1 MKIKGLRWMA
11 TFLAACMLMG
21 AVPATAFA
29 AKETTEAAETI
40 PQVYRM
46 DDDNDTVRLVIG
58 KTPTLYIGKNGTV
71 SVTLMNMEDKD
82 WIETEIWIAS
92 EDDFRNHYSDEI
104 TKTEDR
110 DSEESSIVQSMKT
123 IYPFEVTDSLNRHYK
138 VGHVNKKAKKTV
150 NLNVNVKKGLEEGY
164 YPILIYI
171 SKRAQGEDGMSSEY
185 AKTIM
190 AWIET
195 KKTTGTSETNE
206 DNSEPVAFA
215 LGENQPTPSAN
226 YSEVMNF
233 DVNVRNTGYKTAYD
247 VRVDMELSEDI
258 TKFPFEINDGNYDR
272 QMGNMNP
279 DQTVAVPFSMAV
291 REKAKSGYYPIKFK
305 IRYRENENGNFAA
318 PVEDTFYVRVYG
330 KDEDDSLD
338 SEAGENERTKA
349 RIIVDSFETDPAE
362 IYAGQDFTLK
372 VRMKNASNSIVAS
385 NILFTF
391 ESETV
396 SDSPVFTTVNGSNSV
411 VVNSLAPGASD
422 TLTIKFSSSPT
433 AEQRSY
439 TITINEQYDS
449 PEFKNAEES
458 IIVDIPVKQYARLS
472 TSNMDVM
479 PDSMT
484 VGSESNVMFGI
495 NNTGKVVLYNVT
507 VNFEADSIKPTD
519 YYVGNIKP
527 GETGNVDTMLS
538 GIAATAD
545 DGTVHVIIN
554 YEDENGQPAEPVE
567 KELTLL
573 VEEEVQE
580 DWNMDVPED
589 MDVSGQPASG
599 ANNKLLLAGGGVAF
613 VAVIAAIVF
622 AVKFIKKRKEAKQQK
637 DDENEIS

>member
-1 MKIKGLRWMA
+1 MA

-258 TKFPFEINDGNYDR
+258 AKFPFEINDGNYDR

-372 VRMKNASNSIVAS
+372 VRMKNASNSIAAS

-449 PEFKNAEES
+449 PEFKNAKEA
-458 IIVDIPVKQYARLS
+458 VKIAVGLKQEARLN
-472 TSNMDVM
+472 TGTIEVM
-479 PDSMT
+479 PDAIS
-484 VGSESNVMFGI
+484 VGEESNVMFSI
-495 NNTGKVVLYNVT
+495 NNTGKVMLYNVNA
-507 VNFEADSIKPTD
+507 VFEADSIQKNEA
-519 YYVGNIKP
+519 YVGNIEP
-527 GETGNVDTMLS
+527 GKSGNVDTMIN
-538 GIAATAD
+538 GIAPTMD
-545 DGTVHVIIN
+545 DGKVKLSIT
-554 YEDENGQPAEPVE
+554 YEDENGKVSTVE
-567 KELTLL
+567 KEIQLMVNEDQSMDESNVDDTWSSDDIQPEPSTTDKLKHLAIPVGIVGVVLAVVIL
-573 VEEEVQE
+573 VVIRR
-580 DWNMDVPED
+580 
-589 MDVSGQPASG
+589 
-599 ANNKLLLAGGGVAF
+599 KKKKAGM
-613 VAVIAAIVF
+613 
-622 AVKFIKKRKEAKQQK
+622 
-637 DDENEIS
+637 DDEIL

>member
-258 TKFPFEINDGNYDR
+258 AKFPFEINDGNYDR

-318 PVEDTFYVRVYG
+318 PIEDTFYVRVYG

-372 VRMKNASNSIVAS
+372 VRMKNASNSIAAS

-449 PEFKNAEES
+449 PEFKNAKEA
-458 IIVDIPVKQYARLS
+458 VKIAVGLKQEARLN
-472 TSNMDVM
+472 TGTIEVM
-479 PDSMT
+479 PDAIS
-484 VGSESNVMFGI
+484 VGEESNVMFSI
-495 NNTGKVVLYNVT
+495 NNTGKVMLYNVNA
-507 VNFEADSIKPTD
+507 VFEADSIQKNEC
-519 YYVGNIKP
+519 YVGNIEP
-527 GETGNVDTMLS
+527 GKSGNVDTMIN
-538 GIAATAD
+538 GIAPTTD
-545 DGTVHVIIN
+545 DGKVKLSIT
-554 YEDENGQPAEPVE
+554 YEDENGKVSTVE
-567 KELTLL
+567 KEIQLM
-573 VEEEVQE
+573 VNE
-580 DWNMDVPED
+580 DQSMDESNVDDTWSSDDIQPEPSTTD
-589 MDVSGQPASG
+589 
-599 ANNKLLLAGGGVAF
+599 KLKHLAIPVGIVGVVLA
-613 VAVIAAIVF
+613 AVILVVIRR
-622 AVKFIKKRKEAKQQK
+622 KKKKAGM
-637 DDENEIS
+637 DDEIL

>member
-1 MKIKGLRWMA
+1 MA

-58 KTPTLYIGKNGTV
+58 KTPTLYIGTV

-258 TKFPFEINDGNYDR
+258 AKFPFEINDGNYDR

-318 PVEDTFYVRVYG
+318 PIEDTFYVRVYG

-372 VRMKNASNSIVAS
+372 VRMKNASNSIAAS

-449 PEFKNAEES
+449 PEFKNAKEA
-458 IIVDIPVKQYARLS
+458 VKIAVGLKQEARLN
-472 TSNMDVM
+472 TGTIEVM
-479 PDSMT
+479 PDAIS
-484 VGSESNVMFGI
+484 VGEESNVMFSI
-495 NNTGKVVLYNVT
+495 NNTGKVMLYNVNA
-507 VNFEADSIKPTD
+507 VFEADSIQKNEA
-519 YYVGNIKP
+519 YVGNIEP
-527 GETGNVDTMLS
+527 GKSGNVDTMIN
-538 GIAATAD
+538 GIAPTTD
-545 DGTVHVIIN
+545 DGKVKLSIT
-554 YEDENGQPAEPVE
+554 YEDENGKVSTVE
-567 KELTLL
+567 KEIQLMVNEDQSMDESNIDDTWNSDD
-573 VEEEVQE
+573 VQ
-580 DWNMDVPED
+580 PEPSTTD
-589 MDVSGQPASG
+589 
-599 ANNKLLLAGGGVAF
+599 KLKHLAIPVGIVGVVLA
-613 VAVIAAIVF
+613 AVILVVIRR
-622 AVKFIKKRKEAKQQK
+622 KKKKAGM
-637 DDENEIS
+637 DDEIL

>member
-1 MKIKGLRWMA
+1 MA
-11 TFLAACMLMG
+11 TFLAVCMLMG

-82 WIETEIWIAS
+82 WVETEIWIAS

-195 KKTTGTSETNE
+195 KKTTGTSETDE

-215 LGENQPTPSAN
+215 LGENQSTPSAN

-247 VRVDMELSEDI
+247 VRVDMVLSEDI

-318 PVEDTFYVRVYG
+318 PVEATFYVRVYG

-449 PEFKNAEES
+449 PEFKNAKEA
-458 IIVDIPVKQYARLS
+458 VKIAVGLKQEARLN
-472 TSNMDVM
+472 TGTIEVM
-479 PDSMT
+479 PDAIS
-484 VGSESNVMFGI
+484 VGEESNVMFSI
-495 NNTGKVVLYNVT
+495 NNTGKVMLYNVNA
-507 VNFEADSIKPTD
+507 VFEADSIQKNEA
-519 YYVGNIKP
+519 YVGNIEP
-527 GETGNVDTMLS
+527 GKSGNVDTMIN
-538 GIAATAD
+538 GIAPTTD
-545 DGTVHVIIN
+545 DGKVKLSIT
-554 YEDENGQPAEPVE
+554 YEDENGKVSTVE
-567 KELTLL
+567 KEIQLMVNEDQSMDESNVDDTWNSDD
-573 VEEEVQE
+573 VQ
-580 DWNMDVPED
+580 PEPSTTD
-589 MDVSGQPASG
+589 
-599 ANNKLLLAGGGVAF
+599 KLKHLAIPVGIVGVVLA
-613 VAVIAAIVF
+613 AVILVVIRR
-622 AVKFIKKRKEAKQQK
+622 KKKKAGM
-637 DDENEIS
+637 DDEIL

>member
-82 WIETEIWIAS
+82 WVETEIWIAS

-195 KKTTGTSETNE
+195 KKTTGTSETDE
-206 DNSEPVAFA
+206 DSSEPVAFA
-215 LGENQPTPSAN
+215 LGENQSTPSAN

-233 DVNVRNTGYKTAYD
+233 DINVRNTGYKTAYD

-372 VRMKNASNSIVAS
+372 VRMKNASNSIAAS

-449 PEFKNAEES
+449 PEFKNAKEA
-458 IIVDIPVKQYARLS
+458 VKIAVGLKQEARLN
-472 TSNMDVM
+472 TGTIEVM
-479 PDSMT
+479 PDAIS
-484 VGSESNVMFGI
+484 VGEESNVMFSI
-495 NNTGKVVLYNVT
+495 NNTGKVMLYNVNA
-507 VNFEADSIKPTD
+507 VFEADSIQKNEA
-519 YYVGNIKP
+519 YVGNIEP
-527 GETGNVDTMLS
+527 GKSGNVDTMIN
-538 GIAATAD
+538 GIAPTTD
-545 DGTVHVIIN
+545 DGKVKLSIT
-554 YEDENGQPAEPVE
+554 YEDENGKVSTVE
-567 KELTLL
+567 KEIQLMVNDDQSMDESNVDDTWNSDD
-573 VEEEVQE
+573 VQ
-580 DWNMDVPED
+580 PEPSTTD
-589 MDVSGQPASG
+589 
-599 ANNKLLLAGGGVAF
+599 KLKHLAIPVGIVGVVLA
-613 VAVIAAIVF
+613 AVILVVIRR
-622 AVKFIKKRKEAKQQK
+622 KKKKAGM
-637 DDENEIS
+637 DDEIL

>member
-1 MKIKGLRWMA
+1 MA

-258 TKFPFEINDGNYDR
+258 AKFPFEINDGNYDR

-279 DQTVAVPFSMAV
+279 DQTVAIPFSMAV

-330 KDEDDSLD
+330 KDEGDSLD

-372 VRMKNASNSIVAS
+372 VRMKNASNSIAAS

-449 PEFKNAEES
+449 PEFKNAKEA
-458 IIVDIPVKQYARLS
+458 VKIAVGLKQEARLN
-472 TSNMDVM
+472 TGTIEVM
-479 PDSMT
+479 PDAIS
-484 VGSESNVMFGI
+484 VGEESNVMFSI
-495 NNTGKVVLYNVT
+495 NNTGKVMLYNVNA
-507 VNFEADSIKPTD
+507 VFEADSIQKNEA
-519 YYVGNIKP
+519 YVGNIEP
-527 GETGNVDTMLS
+527 GKSGNVDTMIN
-538 GIAATAD
+538 GIAPTMD
-545 DGTVHVIIN
+545 DGKVKLSIT
-554 YEDENGQPAEPVE
+554 YEDENGKVSTVE
-567 KELTLL
+567 KEIQLM
-573 VEEEVQE
+573 VNE
-580 DWNMDVPED
+580 DQSMDESNVDDTWSSDDIQPEPSTTD
-589 MDVSGQPASG
+589 
-599 ANNKLLLAGGGVAF
+599 KLKHLAIPVGIVGVVLA
-613 VAVIAAIVF
+613 AVILVVIRR
-622 AVKFIKKRKEAKQQK
+622 KKKKAGM
-637 DDENEIS
+637 DDEIL

>member
-1 MKIKGLRWMA
+1 MA

-138 VGHVNKKAKKTV
+138 VGHVNKKVKKTV

-258 TKFPFEINDGNYDR
+258 AKFPFEINDGNYDR

-318 PVEDTFYVRVYG
+318 PIEDTFYVRVYG

-372 VRMKNASNSIVAS
+372 VRMKNASNSIAAS

-449 PEFKNAEES
+449 PEFKNAKEA
-458 IIVDIPVKQYARLS
+458 VKIAVGLKQEARLN
-472 TSNMDVM
+472 TGTIEVM
-479 PDSMT
+479 PDAIS
-484 VGSESNVMFGI
+484 VGEESNVMFSI
-495 NNTGKVVLYNVT
+495 NNTGKVMLYNVNA
-507 VNFEADSIKPTD
+507 VFEADSIQKNEA
-519 YYVGNIKP
+519 YVGNIEP
-527 GETGNVDTMLS
+527 GKSGNVDTMIN
-538 GIAATAD
+538 GIAPTTD
-545 DGTVHVIIN
+545 DGKVKLSIT
-554 YEDENGQPAEPVE
+554 YEDENGKVSTVE
-567 KELTLL
+567 KEIQLMVNEDQSMDESNVDDTWSSDD
-573 VEEEVQE
+573 VQ
-580 DWNMDVPED
+580 PEPSTTD
-589 MDVSGQPASG
+589 
-599 ANNKLLLAGGGVAF
+599 KLKHLAIPVGIVGVVLA
-613 VAVIAAIVF
+613 AVILVVIRR
-622 AVKFIKKRKEAKQQK
+622 KKKKAGM
-637 DDENEIS
+637 DDEIL

>member
-1 MKIKGLRWMA
+1 MA

-82 WIETEIWIAS
+82 WVETEIWIAS

-195 KKTTGTSETNE
+195 KKTTGTSETDE

-215 LGENQPTPSAN
+215 LGENQSTPSAN

-247 VRVDMELSEDI
+247 VRVDMVLSEDI

-318 PVEDTFYVRVYG
+318 PVEATFYVRVYG

-396 SDSPVFTTVNGSNSV
+396 SDSPVLTTVNGSNSV

-449 PEFKNAEES
+449 PEFKNAKEA
-458 IIVDIPVKQYARLS
+458 VKIAVGLKQEARLN
-472 TSNMDVM
+472 TGTIEVM
-479 PDSMT
+479 PDAIS
-484 VGSESNVMFGI
+484 VGEESNVMFSI
-495 NNTGKVVLYNVT
+495 NNTGKVMLYNVNA
-507 VNFEADSIKPTD
+507 VFEADSIQKNEA
-519 YYVGNIKP
+519 YVGNIEP
-527 GETGNVDTMLS
+527 GKSGNVDTMIN
-538 GIAATAD
+538 GIAPTTD
-545 DGTVHVIIN
+545 DGKVKLSIT
-554 YEDENGQPAEPVE
+554 YEDENGKVSTVE
-567 KELTLL
+567 KEIQLMVNEDQSMDESNVDDTWNSDD
-573 VEEEVQE
+573 VQ
-580 DWNMDVPED
+580 PEPSTTD
-589 MDVSGQPASG
+589 
-599 ANNKLLLAGGGVAF
+599 KLKHLAIPVGIVGVVLA
-613 VAVIAAIVF
+613 AVILVVIRR
-622 AVKFIKKRKEAKQQK
+622 KKKKAGM
-637 DDENEIS
+637 DDEIL

>member
-195 KKTTGTSETNE
+195 KKTTGTSETDE
-206 DNSEPVAFA
+206 DSSEPVAFA
-215 LGENQPTPSAN
+215 LGENQSTPSAN

-279 DQTVAVPFSMAV
+279 DQTVAIPFSMAV

-330 KDEDDSLD
+330 KDEGDSLD

-372 VRMKNASNSIVAS
+372 VRMKNASNSIAAS

-391 ESETV
+391 ESEAV

-449 PEFKNAEES
+449 PEFKNAKEA
-458 IIVDIPVKQYARLS
+458 VKIAVGLKQEARLN
-472 TSNMDVM
+472 TGTIEVM
-479 PDSMT
+479 PDAIS
-484 VGSESNVMFGI
+484 VGEESNVMFSI
-495 NNTGKVVLYNVT
+495 NNTGKVMLYNVNA
-507 VNFEADSIKPTD
+507 VFEADSIQKNEA
-519 YYVGNIKP
+519 YVGNIEP
-527 GETGNVDTMLS
+527 GKSGNVDTMIN
-538 GIAATAD
+538 GIAPTMD
-545 DGTVHVIIN
+545 DGKVKLSIT
-554 YEDENGQPAEPVE
+554 YEDENGKVSTVE
-567 KELTLL
+567 KEIQLM
-573 VEEEVQE
+573 VNE
-580 DWNMDVPED
+580 DQSMDESNVDDTWSSDDIQPEPSTTD
-589 MDVSGQPASG
+589 
-599 ANNKLLLAGGGVAF
+599 KLKHLAIPVGIVGVVLA
-613 VAVIAAIVF
+613 AVILVVIRR
-622 AVKFIKKRKEAKQQK
+622 KKKKAGM
-637 DDENEIS
+637 DDEIL

>member
-1 MKIKGLRWMA
+1 MA

-82 WIETEIWIAS
+82 WVETEIWIAS

-195 KKTTGTSETNE
+195 KKTTGTSETDE
-206 DNSEPVAFA
+206 DSSEPVAFA
-215 LGENQPTPSAN
+215 LGENQSTPSAN

-279 DQTVAVPFSMAV
+279 DQTVAIPFSMAV

-330 KDEDDSLD
+330 KDEGDSLD

-449 PEFKNAEES
+449 PEFKNAKEA
-458 IIVDIPVKQYARLS
+458 VKIAVGLKQEARLN
-472 TSNMDVM
+472 TGTIEVM
-479 PDSMT
+479 PDAIS
-484 VGSESNVMFGI
+484 VGEESNVMFSI
-495 NNTGKVVLYNVT
+495 NNTGKVMLYNVNA
-507 VNFEADSIKPTD
+507 VFEADSIQKNEA
-519 YYVGNIKP
+519 YVGNIEP
-527 GETGNVDTMLS
+527 GKSGNVDTMIN
-538 GIAATAD
+538 GIAPTMD
-545 DGTVHVIIN
+545 DGKVKLSIT
-554 YEDENGQPAEPVE
+554 YEDENGKVSTVE
-567 KELTLL
+567 KEIQLM
-573 VEEEVQE
+573 VNE
-580 DWNMDVPED
+580 DQSMDESNVDDTWSSDDIQPEPSTTD
-589 MDVSGQPASG
+589 
-599 ANNKLLLAGGGVAF
+599 KLKHLAIPVGIVGVVLA
-613 VAVIAAIVF
+613 AVILVVIRR
-622 AVKFIKKRKEAKQQK
+622 KKKKAGM
-637 DDENEIS
+637 DDEIL

>member
-1 MKIKGLRWMA
+1 MA

-195 KKTTGTSETNE
+195 KKTTGTSETDE

-215 LGENQPTPSAN
+215 LGENQSTPSAN

-247 VRVDMELSEDI
+247 VRVDMVLSEDI

-372 VRMKNASNSIVAS
+372 VRMKNASNSIAAS

-391 ESETV
+391 ESEAV

-449 PEFKNAEES
+449 PEFKNAKEA
-458 IIVDIPVKQYARLS
+458 VKIAVGLKQEARLN
-472 TSNMDVM
+472 TGTIEVM
-479 PDSMT
+479 PDAIS
-484 VGSESNVMFGI
+484 VGEESNVMFSI
-495 NNTGKVVLYNVT
+495 NNTGKVMLYNVNA
-507 VNFEADSIKPTD
+507 VFEADSIQKNEA
-519 YYVGNIKP
+519 YVGNIEP
-527 GETGNVDTMLS
+527 GKSGNVDTMIN
-538 GIAATAD
+538 GIAPTTD
-545 DGTVHVIIN
+545 DGKVKLSIT
-554 YEDENGQPAEPVE
+554 YEDENGKVSTVE
-567 KELTLL
+567 KEIQLMVNEDQSMDESNVDDTWNSDD
-573 VEEEVQE
+573 VQ
-580 DWNMDVPED
+580 PEPSTTD
-589 MDVSGQPASG
+589 
-599 ANNKLLLAGGGVAF
+599 KLKHLAIPVGIVGVVLA
-613 VAVIAAIVF
+613 AVILVVIRR
-622 AVKFIKKRKEAKQQK
+622 KKKKAGM
-637 DDENEIS
+637 DDEIL

>member
-1 MKIKGLRWMA
+1 MA

-82 WIETEIWIAS
+82 WVETEIWIAS

-195 KKTTGTSETNE
+195 KKTTGTSETDE
-206 DNSEPVAFA
+206 DSSEPVAFA
-215 LGENQPTPSAN
+215 LGENQSTPSAN

-330 KDEDDSLD
+330 KDEADSLD

-372 VRMKNASNSIVAS
+372 VRMKNASNSIAAS

-391 ESETV
+391 ESEAV

-449 PEFKNAEES
+449 PEFKNAKEA
-458 IIVDIPVKQYARLS
+458 VKIAVGLKQEARLN
-472 TSNMDVM
+472 TGTIEVM
-479 PDSMT
+479 PDAIS
-484 VGSESNVMFGI
+484 VGEESNVMFSI
-495 NNTGKVVLYNVT
+495 NNTGKVMLYNVNA
-507 VNFEADSIKPTD
+507 VFEADSIQKNEA
-519 YYVGNIKP
+519 YVGNIEP
-527 GETGNVDTMLS
+527 GKSGNVDTMIN
-538 GIAATAD
+538 GIAQTTD
-545 DGTVHVIIN
+545 DGKVKLSIT
-554 YEDENGQPAEPVE
+554 YEDENGKVSTVE
-567 KELTLL
+567 KEIQLMVNEDQSMDESNVDDTWNSDD
-573 VEEEVQE
+573 VQ
-580 DWNMDVPED
+580 PEPSTTD
-589 MDVSGQPASG
+589 
-599 ANNKLLLAGGGVAF
+599 KLKHLAIPVGIVGVVLA
-613 VAVIAAIVF
+613 AVILVVIRR
-622 AVKFIKKRKEAKQQK
+622 KKKKAGM
-637 DDENEIS
+637 DDEIL

>member
-1 MKIKGLRWMA
+1 MA

-195 KKTTGTSETNE
+195 KKTTGTSETDE
-206 DNSEPVAFA
+206 DSSEPVAFA
-215 LGENQPTPSAN
+215 LGENQSTPSAN

-258 TKFPFEINDGNYDR
+258 AKFPFEINDGNYDR

-372 VRMKNASNSIVAS
+372 VRMKNASNSIAAS

-449 PEFKNAEES
+449 PEFKNAKEA
-458 IIVDIPVKQYARLS
+458 VKIAVGLKQEARLN
-472 TSNMDVM
+472 TGTIEVM
-479 PDSMT
+479 PDAIS
-484 VGSESNVMFGI
+484 VGEESNVMFSI
-495 NNTGKVVLYNVT
+495 NNTGKVMLYNVNA
-507 VNFEADSIKPTD
+507 VFEADSIQKNEA
-519 YYVGNIKP
+519 YVGNIEP
-527 GETGNVDTMLS
+527 GKSGNVDTMIN
-538 GIAATAD
+538 GIAPTMD
-545 DGTVHVIIN
+545 DGKVKLSIT
-554 YEDENGQPAEPVE
+554 YEDENGKVSTVE
-567 KELTLL
+567 KEIQLM
-573 VEEEVQE
+573 VNE
-580 DWNMDVPED
+580 DQSMDESNVDDTWSSDDIQPEPSTTD
-589 MDVSGQPASG
+589 
-599 ANNKLLLAGGGVAF
+599 KLKHLAIPVGIVGVVLA
-613 VAVIAAIVF
+613 AVILVVIRR
-622 AVKFIKKRKEAKQQK
+622 KKKKAGM
-637 DDENEIS
+637 DDEIL

>member
-1 MKIKGLRWMA
+1 MA

-82 WIETEIWIAS
+82 WVETEIWIAS
-92 EDDFRNHYSDEI
+92 EDDFRSHYSDEI

-195 KKTTGTSETNE
+195 KKTTGTSETDE
-206 DNSEPVAFA
+206 DSSEPVAFA
-215 LGENQPTPSAN
+215 LGENQSTPSAN

-233 DVNVRNTGYKTAYD
+233 DVNVRNTGYKAAYD

-391 ESETV
+391 ESEAV

-449 PEFKNAEES
+449 PEFKNAKEA
-458 IIVDIPVKQYARLS
+458 VKIAVGLKQEARLN
-472 TSNMDVM
+472 TGTIEVM
-479 PDSMT
+479 PDAIS
-484 VGSESNVMFGI
+484 VGEESNVMFSI
-495 NNTGKVVLYNVT
+495 NNTGKVMLYNVNA
-507 VNFEADSIKPTD
+507 VFEADSIQKNEA
-519 YYVGNIKP
+519 YVGNIEP
-527 GETGNVDTMLS
+527 GKSGNVDTMIN
-538 GIAATAD
+538 GIAPTTD
-545 DGTVHVIIN
+545 DGKVKLSIT
-554 YEDENGQPAEPVE
+554 YEDENGKVSTVE
-567 KELTLL
+567 KEIQLMVNEDQSMDESNVDDTWNSDD
-573 VEEEVQE
+573 VQ
-580 DWNMDVPED
+580 PEPSTTD
-589 MDVSGQPASG
+589 
-599 ANNKLLLAGGGVAF
+599 KLKHLAIPVGIVGVVLA
-613 VAVIAAIVF
+613 AVILVVIRR
-622 AVKFIKKRKEAKQQK
+622 KKKKAGM
-637 DDENEIS
+637 DDEIL

>member
-1 MKIKGLRWMA
+1 MA

-82 WIETEIWIAS
+82 WVETEIWIAS

-110 DSEESSIVQSMKT
+110 ESEESSIVQSMKT

-195 KKTTGTSETNE
+195 KKTTGTSETDE
-206 DNSEPVAFA
+206 DSSEPVAFA
-215 LGENQPTPSAN
+215 LGENQSTPSAN

-330 KDEDDSLD
+330 KDEADSLD

-372 VRMKNASNSIVAS
+372 VRMKNASNSIAAS

-391 ESETV
+391 ESEAV

-449 PEFKNAEES
+449 PEFKNAKEA
-458 IIVDIPVKQYARLS
+458 VKIAVGLKQEARLN
-472 TSNMDVM
+472 TGTIEVM
-479 PDSMT
+479 PDAIS
-484 VGSESNVMFGI
+484 VGEESNVMFSI
-495 NNTGKVVLYNVT
+495 NNTGKVMLYNVNA
-507 VNFEADSIKPTD
+507 VFEADSIQKNEA
-519 YYVGNIKP
+519 YVGNIEP
-527 GETGNVDTMLS
+527 GKSGNVDTMIN
-538 GIAATAD
+538 GIAPTTD
-545 DGTVHVIIN
+545 DGKVKLSIT
-554 YEDENGQPAEPVE
+554 YEDENGKVSTVE
-567 KELTLL
+567 KEIQLMVNEDQSMDESNVDDTWNSDD
-573 VEEEVQE
+573 VQ
-580 DWNMDVPED
+580 PEPSTTD
-589 MDVSGQPASG
+589 
-599 ANNKLLLAGGGVAF
+599 KLKHLAIPVGIVGVVLA
-613 VAVIAAIVF
+613 AVILVVIRR
-622 AVKFIKKRKEAKQQK
+622 KKKKAGM
-637 DDENEIS
+637 DDEIL

>member
-1 MKIKGLRWMA
+1 MA

-82 WIETEIWIAS
+82 WVETEIWIAS

-195 KKTTGTSETNE
+195 KKTTGTSETDE
-206 DNSEPVAFA
+206 DSSEPVAFA
-215 LGENQPTPSAN
+215 LGENQSTPSAN

-330 KDEDDSLD
+330 KDEADSLD

-372 VRMKNASNSIVAS
+372 VRMKNASNSITAS

-391 ESETV
+391 ESEAV

-449 PEFKNAEES
+449 PEFKNAKEA
-458 IIVDIPVKQYARLS
+458 VKIAVGLKQEARLN
-472 TSNMDVM
+472 TGTIEVM
-479 PDSMT
+479 PDAIS
-484 VGSESNVMFGI
+484 VGEESNVMFSI
-495 NNTGKVVLYNVT
+495 NNTGKVMLYNVNA
-507 VNFEADSIKPTD
+507 VFEADSIQKNEA
-519 YYVGNIKP
+519 YVGNIEP
-527 GETGNVDTMLS
+527 GKSGNVDTMIN
-538 GIAATAD
+538 GIAPTTD
-545 DGTVHVIIN
+545 DGKVKLSIT
-554 YEDENGQPAEPVE
+554 YEDENGKVSTVE
-567 KELTLL
+567 KEIQLMVNEDQSMDESNVDDTWNSDD
-573 VEEEVQE
+573 VQ
-580 DWNMDVPED
+580 PEPSTTD
-589 MDVSGQPASG
+589 
-599 ANNKLLLAGGGVAF
+599 KLKHLAIPVGIVGVVLA
-613 VAVIAAIVF
+613 AVILVVIRR
-622 AVKFIKKRKEAKQQK
+622 KKKKAGM
-637 DDENEIS
+637 DDEIL

>member
-195 KKTTGTSETNE
+195 KKTTGTSVTNE

-258 TKFPFEINDGNYDR
+258 AKFPFEINDGNYDR

-318 PVEDTFYVRVYG
+318 PIEDTFYVRVYG

-372 VRMKNASNSIVAS
+372 VRMKNASNSIAAS

-449 PEFKNAEES
+449 PEFKNAKEA
-458 IIVDIPVKQYARLS
+458 VKIAVGLKQEARLN
-472 TSNMDVM
+472 TGTIEVM
-479 PDSMT
+479 PDAIS
-484 VGSESNVMFGI
+484 VGEESNVMFSI
-495 NNTGKVVLYNVT
+495 NNTGKVMLYNVNA
-507 VNFEADSIKPTD
+507 VFEADSIQKNEA
-519 YYVGNIKP
+519 YVGNIEP
-527 GETGNVDTMLS
+527 GKSGNVDTMIN
-538 GIAATAD
+538 GIAPTMD
-545 DGTVHVIIN
+545 DGKVKLSIT
-554 YEDENGQPAEPVE
+554 YEDENGKVSTVE
-567 KELTLL
+567 KEIQLM
-573 VEEEVQE
+573 VNE
-580 DWNMDVPED
+580 DQSMDESNVDDTWSSDDIQPEPSTTD
-589 MDVSGQPASG
+589 
-599 ANNKLLLAGGGVAF
+599 KLKHLAIPVGIVGVVLA
-613 VAVIAAIVF
+613 AVILVVIRR
-622 AVKFIKKRKEAKQQK
+622 KKKKAGM
-637 DDENEIS
+637 DDEIL

>member
-1 MKIKGLRWMA
+1 MA

-82 WIETEIWIAS
+82 WVETEIWIAS

-215 LGENQPTPSAN
+215 LGENQSTPSAN

-279 DQTVAVPFSMAV
+279 DQTVAIPFSMAV

-449 PEFKNAEES
+449 PEFKNAKEA
-458 IIVDIPVKQYARLS
+458 VKIAVGLKQEARLN
-472 TSNMDVM
+472 TGTIEVM
-479 PDSMT
+479 PDAIS
-484 VGSESNVMFGI
+484 VGEESNVMFSI
-495 NNTGKVVLYNVT
+495 NNTGKVMLYNVNA
-507 VNFEADSIKPTD
+507 VFEADSIQKNEA
-519 YYVGNIKP
+519 YVGNIEP
-527 GETGNVDTMLS
+527 GKSGNVDTMIN
-538 GIAATAD
+538 GIAPTMD
-545 DGTVHVIIN
+545 DGKVKLSIT
-554 YEDENGQPAEPVE
+554 YEDENGKVSTVE
-567 KELTLL
+567 KEIQLM
-573 VEEEVQE
+573 VNE
-580 DWNMDVPED
+580 DQSMDESNVDDTWSSDDIQPEPSTTD
-589 MDVSGQPASG
+589 
-599 ANNKLLLAGGGVAF
+599 KLKHLAIPVGIVGVVLA
-613 VAVIAAIVF
+613 AVILVVIRR
-622 AVKFIKKRKEAKQQK
+622 KKKKAGM
-637 DDENEIS
+637 DDEIL

>member
-82 WIETEIWIAS
+82 WVETEIWIAS

-215 LGENQPTPSAN
+215 LGENQSTPSAN

-258 TKFPFEINDGNYDR
+258 AKFPFEINDGNYDR

-330 KDEDDSLD
+330 KDEADSLD

-372 VRMKNASNSIVAS
+372 VRMKNASNSIAAS

-391 ESETV
+391 ESEAV

-449 PEFKNAEES
+449 PEFKNAKEA
-458 IIVDIPVKQYARLS
+458 VKIAVGLKQEARLN
-472 TSNMDVM
+472 TGTIEVM
-479 PDSMT
+479 PDAIS
-484 VGSESNVMFGI
+484 VGEESNVMFSI
-495 NNTGKVVLYNVT
+495 NNTGKVMLYNVNA
-507 VNFEADSIKPTD
+507 VFEADSIQKNEA
-519 YYVGNIKP
+519 YVGNIEP
-527 GETGNVDTMLS
+527 GKSGNVDTMIN
-538 GIAATAD
+538 GIAPTTD
-545 DGTVHVIIN
+545 DGKVKLSIT
-554 YEDENGQPAEPVE
+554 YEDENGKVSTVE
-567 KELTLL
+567 KEIQLMVNEDQSMDESNVDDTWNSDD
-573 VEEEVQE
+573 VQ
-580 DWNMDVPED
+580 PEPSTTD
-589 MDVSGQPASG
+589 
-599 ANNKLLLAGGGVAF
+599 KLKHLAIPVGIVGVVLA
-613 VAVIAAIVF
+613 AVILVVIRR
-622 AVKFIKKRKEAKQQK
+622 KKKKAGM
-637 DDENEIS
+637 DDEIL

>member
-82 WIETEIWIAS
+82 WVETEIWIAS

-215 LGENQPTPSAN
+215 LGENQSTPSAN

-258 TKFPFEINDGNYDR
+258 AKFPFEINDGNYDR

-318 PVEDTFYVRVYG
+318 PIEDTFYVRVYG

-449 PEFKNAEES
+449 PEFKNAKEA
-458 IIVDIPVKQYARLS
+458 VKIAVGLKQEARLN
-472 TSNMDVM
+472 TGTIEVM
-479 PDSMT
+479 PDAIS
-484 VGSESNVMFGI
+484 VGEESNVMFSI
-495 NNTGKVVLYNVT
+495 NNTGKVMLYNVNA
-507 VNFEADSIKPTD
+507 VFEADSIQKNEC
-519 YYVGNIKP
+519 YVGNIEP
-527 GETGNVDTMLS
+527 GKSGNVDTMIN
-538 GIAATAD
+538 GIAPTTD
-545 DGTVHVIIN
+545 DGKVKLSIT
-554 YEDENGQPAEPVE
+554 YEDENGKVSTVE
-567 KELTLL
+567 KEIQLM
-573 VEEEVQE
+573 VNE
-580 DWNMDVPED
+580 DQSMDESNVDDTWSSDDIQPEPSTTD
-589 MDVSGQPASG
+589 
-599 ANNKLLLAGGGVAF
+599 KLKHLAIPVGIVGVVLA
-613 VAVIAAIVF
+613 AVILVVIRR
-622 AVKFIKKRKEAKQQK
+622 KKKKAGM
-637 DDENEIS
+637 DDEIL

>member
-1 MKIKGLRWMA
+1 MA

-82 WIETEIWIAS
+82 WVETEIWIAS

-215 LGENQPTPSAN
+215 LGENQSTPSAN

-330 KDEDDSLD
+330 KDEGDSLD

-449 PEFKNAEES
+449 PEFKNAKEA
-458 IIVDIPVKQYARLS
+458 VKIAVGLKQEARLN
-472 TSNMDVM
+472 TGTIEVM
-479 PDSMT
+479 PDAIS
-484 VGSESNVMFGI
+484 VGEESNVMFSI
-495 NNTGKVVLYNVT
+495 NNTGKVMLYNVNA
-507 VNFEADSIKPTD
+507 VFEADSIQKNEC
-519 YYVGNIKP
+519 YVGNIEP
-527 GETGNVDTMLS
+527 GKSGNVDTMIN
-538 GIAATAD
+538 GIAPTAD
-545 DGTVHVIIN
+545 DGKVKLSIT
-554 YEDENGQPAEPVE
+554 YEDENGKVSTVE
-567 KELTLL
+567 KEIQLM
-573 VEEEVQE
+573 VNE
-580 DWNMDVPED
+580 DQSMDESNVDDTWSSDDIQPEPSTTD
-589 MDVSGQPASG
+589 
-599 ANNKLLLAGGGVAF
+599 KLKHLAIPVGIVGVVLA
-613 VAVIAAIVF
+613 AVILVVIRR
-622 AVKFIKKRKEAKQQK
+622 KKKKAGM
-637 DDENEIS
+637 DDEIL

>member
-1 MKIKGLRWMA
+1 MA

-215 LGENQPTPSAN
+215 LGENQSTPSAN

-247 VRVDMELSEDI
+247 VRVDMDLSEDI

-391 ESETV
+391 ESEAV

-449 PEFKNAEES
+449 PEFKNAKEA
-458 IIVDIPVKQYARLS
+458 VKIAVGLKQEARLN
-472 TSNMDVM
+472 TGTIEVM
-479 PDSMT
+479 PDAIS
-484 VGSESNVMFGI
+484 VGEESNVMFSI
-495 NNTGKVVLYNVT
+495 NNTGKVMLYNVNA
-507 VNFEADSIKPTD
+507 VFEADSIQKNEA
-519 YYVGNIKP
+519 YVGNIEP
-527 GETGNVDTMLS
+527 GKSGNVDTMIN
-538 GIAATAD
+538 GIAPTTD
-545 DGTVHVIIN
+545 DGKVKLSIT
-554 YEDENGQPAEPVE
+554 YEDENGKVSTVE
-567 KELTLL
+567 KEIQLMVNEDQSMDESNVDDTWNSDD
-573 VEEEVQE
+573 VQ
-580 DWNMDVPED
+580 PEPSTTD
-589 MDVSGQPASG
+589 
-599 ANNKLLLAGGGVAF
+599 KLKHLAIPVGIVGVVLA
-613 VAVIAAIVF
+613 AVILVVIRR
-622 AVKFIKKRKEAKQQK
+622 KKKKAGM
-637 DDENEIS
+637 DDEIL

>member
-1 MKIKGLRWMA
+1 MA

-233 DVNVRNTGYKTAYD
+233 DVNVRNPGYKTAYH

-318 PVEDTFYVRVYG
+318 PIEDTFYVRVYG

-449 PEFKNAEES
+449 PEFKNAKEA
-458 IIVDIPVKQYARLS
+458 VKIAVGLKQEARLN
-472 TSNMDVM
+472 TGTIEVM
-479 PDSMT
+479 PDAIS
-484 VGSESNVMFGI
+484 VGEESNVMFSI
-495 NNTGKVVLYNVT
+495 NNTGKVMLYNVNA
-507 VNFEADSIKPTD
+507 VFEADSIQKNEA
-519 YYVGNIKP
+519 YVGNIEP
-527 GETGNVDTMLS
+527 GKSGNVDTMIN
-538 GIAATAD
+538 GIAPTAD
-545 DGTVHVIIN
+545 DGKVKLSIT
-554 YEDENGQPAEPVE
+554 YEDENGKVSTVE
-567 KELTLL
+567 KEIQLMVNEDQSMDESNVDDTWNSDD
-573 VEEEVQE
+573 VQ
-580 DWNMDVPED
+580 PEPSTTD
-589 MDVSGQPASG
+589 
-599 ANNKLLLAGGGVAF
+599 KLKHLAIPVGIVGVVLA
-613 VAVIAAIVF
+613 AVILVVIRR
-622 AVKFIKKRKEAKQQK
+622 KKKKAGM
-637 DDENEIS
+637 DDEIL

>member
-1 MKIKGLRWMA
+1 MA

-195 KKTTGTSETNE
+195 KKTTGTSETDE

-318 PVEDTFYVRVYG
+318 PIEDTFYVRVYG

-449 PEFKNAEES
+449 PEFKNAKEA
-458 IIVDIPVKQYARLS
+458 VKIAVGLKQEARLN
-472 TSNMDVM
+472 TGTIEVM
-479 PDSMT
+479 PDAIS
-484 VGSESNVMFGI
+484 VGEESNVMFSI
-495 NNTGKVVLYNVT
+495 NNTGKVMLYNVNA
-507 VNFEADSIKPTD
+507 VFEADSIQKNEA
-519 YYVGNIKP
+519 YVGNIEP
-527 GETGNVDTMLS
+527 GKSGNVDTMIN
-538 GIAATAD
+538 GIAPTTD
-545 DGTVHVIIN
+545 DGKVKLSIT
-554 YEDENGQPAEPVE
+554 YEDENGKVSTVE
-567 KELTLL
+567 KEIQLMVNEDQSMDESNVDDTWSSDD
-573 VEEEVQE
+573 VQ
-580 DWNMDVPED
+580 PEPSTTD
-589 MDVSGQPASG
+589 
-599 ANNKLLLAGGGVAF
+599 KLKHLAIPVGIVGVVLA
-613 VAVIAAIVF
+613 AVILVVIRR
-622 AVKFIKKRKEAKQQK
+622 KKKKAGM
-637 DDENEIS
+637 DDEIL

>member
-185 AKTIM
+185 AKTMM

-195 KKTTGTSETNE
+195 KKTTGTSETAE
-206 DNSEPVAFA
+206 DSSEPVAFA
-215 LGENQPTPSAN
+215 LGENQSTPSAN

-372 VRMKNASNSIVAS
+372 VRMKNASNSIAAS

-391 ESETV
+391 ESEAV

-449 PEFKNAEES
+449 PEFKNAKEA
-458 IIVDIPVKQYARLS
+458 VKIAVGLKQEARLN
-472 TSNMDVM
+472 TGTIEVM
-479 PDSMT
+479 PDAIS
-484 VGSESNVMFGI
+484 VGEESNVMFSI
-495 NNTGKVVLYNVT
+495 NNTGKVMLYNVNA
-507 VNFEADSIKPTD
+507 VFEADSIQKNEA
-519 YYVGNIKP
+519 YVGNIEP
-527 GETGNVDTMLS
+527 GKSGNVDTMIN
-538 GIAATAD
+538 GIAPTSD
-545 DGTVHVIIN
+545 DGKVKLSIT
-554 YEDENGQPAEPVE
+554 YEDENGKVSTVE
-567 KELTLL
+567 KEIQLMVNEDQSMDESNVDDTWNSDD
-573 VEEEVQE
+573 VQ
-580 DWNMDVPED
+580 PEPSTTD
-589 MDVSGQPASG
+589 
-599 ANNKLLLAGGGVAF
+599 KLKHLAIPVGIVGVVLA
-613 VAVIAAIVF
+613 AVILVVIRR
-622 AVKFIKKRKEAKQQK
+622 KKKKAGM
-637 DDENEIS
+637 DDEIL

>member
-1 MKIKGLRWMA
+1 MA

-258 TKFPFEINDGNYDR
+258 AKFPFEINDGNYDR

-318 PVEDTFYVRVYG
+318 PIEDTFYVRVYG

-372 VRMKNASNSIVAS
+372 VRMKNASNSIAAS

-449 PEFKNAEES
+449 PEFKNAKEA
-458 IIVDIPVKQYARLS
+458 VKIAVGLKQEARLN
-472 TSNMDVM
+472 TGTIEVM
-479 PDSMT
+479 PDAIS
-484 VGSESNVMFGI
+484 VGEESNVMFSI
-495 NNTGKVVLYNVT
+495 NNTGKVMLYNVNA
-507 VNFEADSIKPTD
+507 VFEADSIQKNEA
-519 YYVGNIKP
+519 YVGNIEP
-527 GETGNVDTMLS
+527 GKSGNVDTMIN
-538 GIAATAD
+538 GIAPTMD
-545 DGTVHVIIN
+545 DGKVKLSIT
-554 YEDENGQPAEPVE
+554 YEDENGKVSTVE
-567 KELTLL
+567 KEIQLM
-573 VEEEVQE
+573 VNE
-580 DWNMDVPED
+580 DQSMDESNVDDTWSSDDIQPEPSTTD
-589 MDVSGQPASG
+589 
-599 ANNKLLLAGGGVAF
+599 KRKHLAIPVGIVGVVLA
-613 VAVIAAIVF
+613 AVILVVIRR
-622 AVKFIKKRKEAKQQK
+622 KKKKAGM
-637 DDENEIS
+637 DDEIL

>member
-1 MKIKGLRWMA
+1 MA
-11 TFLAACMLMG
+11 TFLAVCMLMG

-82 WIETEIWIAS
+82 WVETEIWIAS
-92 EDDFRNHYSDEI
+92 EDDFRSHYSDEI

-195 KKTTGTSETNE
+195 KKTTGTSETDE
-206 DNSEPVAFA
+206 DSSEPVAFA
-215 LGENQPTPSAN
+215 LGENQSTPSAN

-372 VRMKNASNSIVAS
+372 VRMKNASNSIAAS

-391 ESETV
+391 ESEAV

-449 PEFKNAEES
+449 PEFKNAKEA
-458 IIVDIPVKQYARLS
+458 VKIAVGLKQEARLN
-472 TSNMDVM
+472 TGTIEVM
-479 PDSMT
+479 PDAIS
-484 VGSESNVMFGI
+484 VGEESNVMFSI
-495 NNTGKVVLYNVT
+495 NNTGKVMLYNVNA
-507 VNFEADSIKPTD
+507 VFEADSIQKNEA
-519 YYVGNIKP
+519 YVGNIEP
-527 GETGNVDTMLS
+527 GKSGNVDTMIN
-538 GIAATAD
+538 GIAPTAD
-545 DGTVHVIIN
+545 DGKVKLSIT
-554 YEDENGQPAEPVE
+554 YEDENGKVSTVE
-567 KELTLL
+567 KEIQLM
-573 VEEEVQE
+573 VNE
-580 DWNMDVPED
+580 DQSMDESNVDDTWSSDDIQPEPSTTD
-589 MDVSGQPASG
+589 
-599 ANNKLLLAGGGVAF
+599 KLKHLAIPVGIVGVVLA
-613 VAVIAAIVF
+613 AVILVVIRR
-622 AVKFIKKRKEAKQQK
+622 KKKKAGM
-637 DDENEIS
+637 DDEIL

>member
-1 MKIKGLRWMA
+1 MA
-11 TFLAACMLMG
+11 TFLAVCMLMG

-258 TKFPFEINDGNYDR
+258 AKFPFEINDGNYDR

-318 PVEDTFYVRVYG
+318 PIEDTFYVRVYG

-449 PEFKNAEES
+449 PEFKNAKEA
-458 IIVDIPVKQYARLS
+458 VKIAVGLKQEARLN
-472 TSNMDVM
+472 TGTIEVM
-479 PDSMT
+479 PDAIS
-484 VGSESNVMFGI
+484 VGEESNVMFSI
-495 NNTGKVVLYNVT
+495 NNTGKVMLYNVNA
-507 VNFEADSIKPTD
+507 VFEADSIQKNEA
-519 YYVGNIKP
+519 YVGNIEP
-527 GETGNVDTMLS
+527 GKSGNVDTMIN
-538 GIAATAD
+538 GIAPTTD
-545 DGTVHVIIN
+545 DGKVKLSIT
-554 YEDENGQPAEPVE
+554 YEDENGKVSTVE
-567 KELTLL
+567 KEIQLMVNEDQSMDESNVDDTWNSDD
-573 VEEEVQE
+573 VQ
-580 DWNMDVPED
+580 PEPSTTD
-589 MDVSGQPASG
+589 
-599 ANNKLLLAGGGVAF
+599 KLKHLAIPVGIVGVVLA
-613 VAVIAAIVF
+613 AVILVVIRR
-622 AVKFIKKRKEAKQQK
+622 KKKKAGM
-637 DDENEIS
+637 DDEIL

>member
-21 AVPATAFA
+21 SVPATAFA

-82 WIETEIWIAS
+82 WVETEIWIAS

-185 AKTIM
+185 AKTMM

-195 KKTTGTSETNE
+195 KKTTGTSETDE
-206 DNSEPVAFA
+206 DSSEPVAFA
-215 LGENQPTPSAN
+215 LGENQSTPSAN

-318 PVEDTFYVRVYG
+318 PIEDTFYVRVYG

-449 PEFKNAEES
+449 PEFKNAKEA
-458 IIVDIPVKQYARLS
+458 VKIAVGLKQEARLN
-472 TSNMDVM
+472 TGTIEVM
-479 PDSMT
+479 PDAIS
-484 VGSESNVMFGI
+484 VGEESNVMFSI
-495 NNTGKVVLYNVT
+495 NNTGKVMLYNVNA
-507 VNFEADSIKPTD
+507 VFEADSIQKNES
-519 YYVGNIKP
+519 YVGNIEP
-527 GETGNVDTMLS
+527 GKSGNVDTMIN
-538 GIAATAD
+538 GIAPTSD
-545 DGTVHVIIN
+545 DGKVKLSIT
-554 YEDENGQPAEPVE
+554 YEDENGKVSTVE
-567 KELTLL
+567 KEIQLMVNEDQSMDESNVDDTWNSDD
-573 VEEEVQE
+573 VQ
-580 DWNMDVPED
+580 PEPSTTD
-589 MDVSGQPASG
+589 
-599 ANNKLLLAGGGVAF
+599 KLKHLAIPVGIVGVVLA
-613 VAVIAAIVF
+613 AVILVVIRR
-622 AVKFIKKRKEAKQQK
+622 KKKKAGM
-637 DDENEIS
+637 DDEIL

>member
-104 TKTEDR
+104 IKTEDR

-195 KKTTGTSETNE
+195 KKTTGTSETDE
-206 DNSEPVAFA
+206 DSSEPVAFA
-215 LGENQPTPSAN
+215 LGENQSTPSAN

-330 KDEDDSLD
+330 KDENDSLD

-372 VRMKNASNSIVAS
+372 VRMKNASNSIAAS

-391 ESETV
+391 ESEAV

-449 PEFKNAEES
+449 PEFKNAKEA
-458 IIVDIPVKQYARLS
+458 VKIAVGLKQEARLN
-472 TSNMDVM
+472 TGTIEVM
-479 PDSMT
+479 PDAIS
-484 VGSESNVMFGI
+484 VGEESNVMFSI
-495 NNTGKVVLYNVT
+495 NNTGKVMLYNVNA
-507 VNFEADSIKPTD
+507 VFEADSIQKNEA
-519 YYVGNIKP
+519 YVGNIEP
-527 GETGNVDTMLS
+527 GKSGNVDTMIN
-538 GIAATAD
+538 GIAPTTD
-545 DGTVHVIIN
+545 DGKVKLSIT
-554 YEDENGQPAEPVE
+554 YEDENGKVSTVE
-567 KELTLL
+567 KEIQLM
-573 VEEEVQE
+573 VNE
-580 DWNMDVPED
+580 DQSMDESNVDDTWSSDDIQPEPSTTD
-589 MDVSGQPASG
+589 
-599 ANNKLLLAGGGVAF
+599 KLKHLAIPVGIVGVVLA
-613 VAVIAAIVF
+613 AVILVVIRR
-622 AVKFIKKRKEAKQQK
+622 KKKKAGM
-637 DDENEIS
+637 DDEIL

>member
-1 MKIKGLRWMA
+1 MA

-82 WIETEIWIAS
+82 WVETEIWIAS

-195 KKTTGTSETNE
+195 KKTTGTSETDE
-206 DNSEPVAFA
+206 DSSEPVAFA
-215 LGENQPTPSAN
+215 LGENQSTPSAN

-330 KDEDDSLD
+330 KDENDSLD

-372 VRMKNASNSIVAS
+372 VRMKNASNSIAAS

-391 ESETV
+391 ESEAV

-449 PEFKNAEES
+449 PEFKNAKEA
-458 IIVDIPVKQYARLS
+458 VKIAVGLKQEARLN
-472 TSNMDVM
+472 TGTIEVM
-479 PDSMT
+479 PDAIS
-484 VGSESNVMFGI
+484 VGEESNVMFSI
-495 NNTGKVVLYNVT
+495 NNTGKVMLYNVNA
-507 VNFEADSIKPTD
+507 VFEADSIQKNEA
-519 YYVGNIKP
+519 YVGNIEP
-527 GETGNVDTMLS
+527 GKSGNVDTMIN
-538 GIAATAD
+538 GIAPTTD
-545 DGTVHVIIN
+545 DGKVKLSIT
-554 YEDENGQPAEPVE
+554 YEDENGKVSTVE
-567 KELTLL
+567 KEIQLMVNEDQSMDESNVDDTWSSDD
-573 VEEEVQE
+573 VQ
-580 DWNMDVPED
+580 PEPSTTD
-589 MDVSGQPASG
+589 
-599 ANNKLLLAGGGVAF
+599 KLKHLAIPVGIVGVVLA
-613 VAVIAAIVF
+613 AVILVVIRR
-622 AVKFIKKRKEAKQQK
+622 KKKKAGM
-637 DDENEIS
+637 DDEIL

>member
-1 MKIKGLRWMA
+1 MA

-82 WIETEIWIAS
+82 WVETEIWIAS

-215 LGENQPTPSAN
+215 LGENQSTPSAN

-449 PEFKNAEES
+449 PEFKNAKEA
-458 IIVDIPVKQYARLS
+458 VKIAVGLKQEARLN
-472 TSNMDVM
+472 TGTIEVM
-479 PDSMT
+479 PDAIS
-484 VGSESNVMFGI
+484 VGEESNVMFSI
-495 NNTGKVVLYNVT
+495 NNTGKVMLYNVNA
-507 VNFEADSIKPTD
+507 VFEADSIQKNEA
-519 YYVGNIKP
+519 YVGNIEP
-527 GETGNVDTMLS
+527 GKSGNVDTMIN
-538 GIAATAD
+538 GIAPTAD
-545 DGTVHVIIN
+545 DGKVKLSIT
-554 YEDENGQPAEPVE
+554 YEDENGKVSTVE
-567 KELTLL
+567 KEIQLMVNDDQSMDESNVDDTWSSDD
-573 VEEEVQE
+573 VQ
-580 DWNMDVPED
+580 PEPSTTD
-589 MDVSGQPASG
+589 
-599 ANNKLLLAGGGVAF
+599 KLKHLAIPVGIVGVVLA
-613 VAVIAAIVF
+613 AVILVVIRR
-622 AVKFIKKRKEAKQQK
+622 KKKKAGM
-637 DDENEIS
+637 DDEIL

>member
-195 KKTTGTSETNE
+195 KKTTGTSETDE
-206 DNSEPVAFA
+206 DSSEPVAFA

-279 DQTVAVPFSMAV
+279 NQTVAVPFSMAV

-318 PVEDTFYVRVYG
+318 PIEDTFYVRVYG

-449 PEFKNAEES
+449 PEFKNAKEA
-458 IIVDIPVKQYARLS
+458 VKIAVGLKQEARLN
-472 TSNMDVM
+472 TGTIEVM
-479 PDSMT
+479 PDAIS
-484 VGSESNVMFGI
+484 VGEESNVMFSI
-495 NNTGKVVLYNVT
+495 NNTGKVMLYNVNA
-507 VNFEADSIKPTD
+507 VFEADSIQKNEC
-519 YYVGNIKP
+519 YVGNIEP
-527 GETGNVDTMLS
+527 GKSGNVDTMIN
-538 GIAATAD
+538 GIAPTAD
-545 DGTVHVIIN
+545 DGKVKLSIT
-554 YEDENGQPAEPVE
+554 YEDENGKVSTVE
-567 KELTLL
+567 KEIQLM
-573 VEEEVQE
+573 VNE
-580 DWNMDVPED
+580 DQSMDESNVDDTWSSDDIQPEPSTTD
-589 MDVSGQPASG
+589 
-599 ANNKLLLAGGGVAF
+599 KLKHLAIPVGIVGVVLA
-613 VAVIAAIVF
+613 AVILVVIRR
-622 AVKFIKKRKEAKQQK
+622 KKKKAGM
-637 DDENEIS
+637 DDEIL

>member
-1 MKIKGLRWMA
+1 MA

-258 TKFPFEINDGNYDR
+258 AKFPFEINDGNYDR

-372 VRMKNASNSIVAS
+372 VRMKNASNSIAAS

-449 PEFKNAEES
+449 PEFKNAKEA
-458 IIVDIPVKQYARLS
+458 VKIAVGLKQEARLN
-472 TSNMDVM
+472 TGTIEVM
-479 PDSMT
+479 PDAIS
-484 VGSESNVMFGI
+484 VGEESNVMFSI
-495 NNTGKVVLYNVT
+495 NNTGKVMLYNVNA
-507 VNFEADSIKPTD
+507 VFEADSIQKNEA
-519 YYVGNIKP
+519 YVGNIEP
-527 GETGNVDTMLS
+527 GKSGNVDTMIN
-538 GIAATAD
+538 GIAPTMD
-545 DGTVHVIIN
+545 DGKVKLSIT
-554 YEDENGQPAEPVE
+554 YEDENGKVSTVE
-567 KELTLL
+567 KEIQLM
-573 VEEEVQE
+573 VNE
-580 DWNMDVPED
+580 DQSMDESNVDDTWSSDDIQPEPSTTD
-589 MDVSGQPASG
+589 
-599 ANNKLLLAGGGVAF
+599 KLKHLAIPVGIVGVVLA
-613 VAVIAAIVF
+613 AVILVVIRR
-622 AVKFIKKRKEAKQQK
+622 KKKKAGM
-637 DDENEIS
+637 DDEIL

>member
-1 MKIKGLRWMA
+1 MA

-206 DNSEPVAFA
+206 DSSEPVAFA
-215 LGENQPTPSAN
+215 LGENQSTPSAN

-258 TKFPFEINDGNYDR
+258 AKFPFEINDGNYDR

-318 PVEDTFYVRVYG
+318 PIEDTFYVRVYG

-372 VRMKNASNSIVAS
+372 VRMKNASNSIAAS

-391 ESETV
+391 ESEAV

-449 PEFKNAEES
+449 PEFKNAKEA
-458 IIVDIPVKQYARLS
+458 VKIAVGLKQEARLN
-472 TSNMDVM
+472 TGTIEVM
-479 PDSMT
+479 PDAIS
-484 VGSESNVMFGI
+484 VGEESNVMFSI
-495 NNTGKVVLYNVT
+495 NNTGKVMLYNVNA
-507 VNFEADSIKPTD
+507 VFEADSIQKNEA
-519 YYVGNIKP
+519 YVGNIEP
-527 GETGNVDTMLS
+527 GKSGNVDTMIN
-538 GIAATAD
+538 GIAPTTD
-545 DGTVHVIIN
+545 DGKVKLSIT
-554 YEDENGQPAEPVE
+554 YEDENGKVSTVE
-567 KELTLL
+567 KEIQLM
-573 VEEEVQE
+573 VNE
-580 DWNMDVPED
+580 DQSMDESNVDDTWSSDDIQPEPSTTD
-589 MDVSGQPASG
+589 
-599 ANNKLLLAGGGVAF
+599 KLKHLAIPVGIVGVVLA
-613 VAVIAAIVF
+613 AVILVVIRR
-622 AVKFIKKRKEAKQQK
+622 KKKKAGM
-637 DDENEIS
+637 DDEIL

>member
-1 MKIKGLRWMA
+1 MKIKGLRWIA
-11 TFLAACMLMG
+11 SFLAVCVMVGTA
-21 AVPATAFA
+21 PATAFA

-82 WIETEIWIAS
+82 WIETEVWIAS
-92 EDDFRNHYSDEI
+92 EDDFKNHYADEI
-104 TKTEDR
+104 TNTESR

-123 IYPFEVTDSLNRHYK
+123 VYPFEITDSLNRHYK
-138 VGHVNKKAKKTV
+138 IGHLNKKAKKTV

-185 AKTIM
+185 AKTMM

-195 KKTTGTSETNE
+195 KKTTGSSETDE
-206 DNSEPVAFA
+206 DTSEPVAFA
-215 LGENQPTPSAN
+215 LGENQSTPSAN

-247 VRVDMELSEDI
+247 VQVDMELSEDI

-318 PVEDTFYVRVYG
+318 PIEDTFYVRVYG
-330 KDEDDSLD
+330 QDEDDSLD
-338 SEAGENERTKA
+338 SDAGENERTKA
-349 RIIVDSFETDPAE
+349 RIVVDGFETDPAE

-372 VRMKNASNSIVAS
+372 VRMKNASSSITAS

-391 ESETV
+391 ESEAV

-411 VVNSLAPGASD
+411 VVNSLAPGATD
-422 TLTIKFSSSPT
+422 TLTMKFSSSPT

-449 PEFKNAEES
+449 PEFKNAKEAVE
-458 IIVDIPVKQYARLS
+458 IAVGLKQEARLN
-472 TSNMDVM
+472 TGTIEVM
-479 PDSMT
+479 PDSIE
-484 VGSESNVMFGI
+484 VGGETNVMFSI
-495 NNTGKVVLYNVT
+495 NNTGKVMLYNVSA
-507 VNFEADSIKPTD
+507 VFEADSIQKTEA
-519 YYVGNIKP
+519 YVGNIEP
-527 GETGNVDTMLS
+527 GKSGNVDTMIT
-538 GIAATAD
+538 GTAPTMD
-545 DGTVHVIIN
+545 DGKVRLSIT
-554 YEDENGQPAEPVE
+554 YEDENGKVSTVE
-567 KELTLL
+567 KEIQLMVNDDQGMDEGNIDDTWSSDDVESEPSATDKLKHLAVPVGIVGVVLIVVIL
-573 VEEEVQE
+573 VVIRR
-580 DWNMDVPED
+580 
-589 MDVSGQPASG
+589 
-599 ANNKLLLAGGGVAF
+599 KKKKAGM
-613 VAVIAAIVF
+613 
-622 AVKFIKKRKEAKQQK
+622 
-637 DDENEIS
+637 DDEIL

>member
-1 MKIKGLRWMA
+1 MA

-82 WIETEIWIAS
+82 WVETEIWIAS

-195 KKTTGTSETNE
+195 KKTTGTSETDE
-206 DNSEPVAFA
+206 DSSEPVAFA
-215 LGENQPTPSAN
+215 LGENQSTPSAN

-330 KDEDDSLD
+330 KDEADSLD

-372 VRMKNASNSIVAS
+372 VRMKNASNSIAAS

-391 ESETV
+391 ESEAV

-449 PEFKNAEES
+449 PEFKNAKEA
-458 IIVDIPVKQYARLS
+458 VKIAVGLKQEARLN
-472 TSNMDVM
+472 TGTIEVM
-479 PDSMT
+479 PDAIS
-484 VGSESNVMFGI
+484 VGEESNVMFSI
-495 NNTGKVVLYNVT
+495 NNTGKVMLYNVNA
-507 VNFEADSIKPTD
+507 VFEADSIQKNEA
-519 YYVGNIKP
+519 YVGNIEP
-527 GETGNVDTMLS
+527 GKSGNVDTMIN
-538 GIAATAD
+538 GIAQTTD
-545 DGTVHVIIN
+545 DGKVKLSIT
-554 YEDENGQPAEPVE
+554 YEDENGKVSTVE
-567 KELTLL
+567 KEIQLM
-573 VEEEVQE
+573 VNE
-580 DWNMDVPED
+580 DQSMDESNVDDTWNSDDIQPEPSTTD
-589 MDVSGQPASG
+589 
-599 ANNKLLLAGGGVAF
+599 KLKHLAIPVGIVGVVLA
-613 VAVIAAIVF
+613 AVILVVIRR
-622 AVKFIKKRKEAKQQK
+622 KKKKAGM
-637 DDENEIS
+637 DDEIL

>member
-1 MKIKGLRWMA
+1 MA

-82 WIETEIWIAS
+82 WVETEIWIAS

-185 AKTIM
+185 AKTMM

-215 LGENQPTPSAN
+215 LGENQSTPSAN

-258 TKFPFEINDGNYDR
+258 AKFPFEINDGNYDR

-318 PVEDTFYVRVYG
+318 PIEDTFYVRVYG

-372 VRMKNASNSIVAS
+372 VRMKNASNSIAAS

-449 PEFKNAEES
+449 PEFKNAKEA
-458 IIVDIPVKQYARLS
+458 VKIAVGLKQEARLN
-472 TSNMDVM
+472 TGTIEVM
-479 PDSMT
+479 PDAIS
-484 VGSESNVMFGI
+484 VGEESNVMFSI
-495 NNTGKVVLYNVT
+495 NNTGKVMLYNVNA
-507 VNFEADSIKPTD
+507 VFEADSIQKNEA
-519 YYVGNIKP
+519 YVGNIEP
-527 GETGNVDTMLS
+527 GKSGNVDTMIN
-538 GIAATAD
+538 GIAPTTD
-545 DGTVHVIIN
+545 DGKVKLSIT
-554 YEDENGQPAEPVE
+554 YEDENGKVSTVE
-567 KELTLL
+567 KEIQLMVNEDQSMDESNVDDTWSSDD
-573 VEEEVQE
+573 VQ
-580 DWNMDVPED
+580 PEPSTTD
-589 MDVSGQPASG
+589 
-599 ANNKLLLAGGGVAF
+599 KLKHLAIPVGIVGVVLA
-613 VAVIAAIVF
+613 AVILVVIRR
-622 AVKFIKKRKEAKQQK
+622 KKKKAGM
-637 DDENEIS
+637 DDEIL